1 MNSLQ
6 FYEIILSPGKL
17 PARAAFIVKALLP
30 LELVDVHLA
39 IIGGM
44 DLGASG
50 AFIRHLEIGQYASSA
65 MQHSDG
71 GFIIVVGRA
80 KFPGHQLGSVLHEG

>member
-6 FYEIILSPGKL
+6 FHEIILSPGKL

-30 LELVDVHLA
+30 LEFVDVHLA

-44 DLGASG
+44 DLGESG
-50 AFIRHLEIGQYASSA
+50 AFIRHLEIGQYTSSA
-65 MQHSDG
+65 MEHGD
-71 GFIIVVGRA
+71 VGN
-80 KFPGHQLGSVLHEG
+80 